1 MKVLKKGAL
10 VAARTPLREQFFALT
25 TQPDFTMSDLVTRAW
40 NGTPIA
46 RRTTDGY
53 VNATAMCKANGK
65 RWKDYRESDR
75 CQNYLDALE
84 SVAGISVHAL
94 VESRSGGTG
103 GGGTFVHPQVAVD
116 LARWISA
123 PFAVWMDGWFLE
135 EVERVSQVRDT
146 QIPALPAPADQVKAA
161 AEGIVFIWDALE
173 TRGLADDRDRIE
185 LKRDL
190 KVLHTALVQTTTGQL
205 PGTSNVLSPID
216 RLPRFLGR
224 AVDVDAPLTFVEWA
238 AAYLS
243 GEISSV
249 VNKYDSQLG
258 REMAKLYRERH
269 NDEPQTTTHLSVKA
283 EEGRRRLNLPLFGT
297 AKNGNAVAPKI
308 YLPRDWD
315 LFVVAMRHKGVIA
328 PDKAAE
334 LLAECQQFRQ
344 GMDF

>member
-1 MKVLKKGAL
+1 L
-10 VAARTPLREQFFALT
+10 
-25 TQPDFTMSDLVTRAW
+25 SDLITRAW

-65 RWKDYRESDR
+65 EWAKYRESDR
-75 CQNYLDALE
+75 CQTYLDALAE
-84 SVAGISVHAL
+84 TSEIRMFDL
-94 VESRSGGTG
+94 IESRPGQ
-103 GGGTFVHPQVAVD
+103 GGGTWVHPQVAVD

-135 EVERVSQVRDT
+135 EIEKKSQAKDV
-146 QIPALPAPADQVKAA
+146 QIPMLPAPAEQVKAA
-161 AEGIVFIWDALE
+161 AEGLVFIWDALE
-173 TRGLADDRDRIE
+173 TRGLADDRDRLE

-205 PGTSNVLSPID
+205 PGTSNVLSPVD

-224 AVDVDAPLTFVEWA
+224 AVDVDAPLTLVEWA

-243 GEISSV
+243 ADISSV
-249 VNKYDSQLG
+249 VNKYDCQLG
-258 REMAKLYRERH
+258 REVARLSRERH
-269 NDEPQTTTHLSVKA
+269 NEEPQTTIHLSVKA

-297 AKNGNAVAPKI
+297 AKNGNTVTPKV

-334 LLAECQQFRQ
+334 LLAECQQFRA

>member
-1 MKVLKKGAL
+1 MRPI
-10 VAARTPLREQFFALT
+10 AARRLFSV
-25 TQPDFTMSDLVTRAW
+25 SDLVTRAW

-65 RWKDYRESDR
+65 RWSDYRESDR
-75 CQNYLDALE
+75 CQQYLDALAE
-84 SVAGISVHAL
+84 TTEIPVFAL
-94 VESRSGGTG
+94 VESSRGQ
-103 GGGTFVHPQVAVD
+103 GGGTFIHPQLAVD

-161 AEGIVFIWDALE
+161 AEGLVFIWDALE

-205 PGTSNVLSPID
+205 PGTSNVLSPVD

-238 AAYLS
+238 AAYLP

-297 AKNGNAVAPKI
+297 AKNGNAVTPKV
-308 YLPRDWD
+308 YTPRDWD

-334 LLAECQQFRQ
+334 LLAECQQFRA

>member
-1 MKVLKKGAL
+1 
-10 VAARTPLREQFFALT
+10 
-25 TQPDFTMSDLVTRAW
+25 MSDLVTRAW

-65 RWKDYRESDR
+65 RWSDFRESDR
-75 CQNYLDALE
+75 CQRYSEALAETTGIPVFDLIE
-84 SVAGISVHAL
+84 S
-94 VESRSGGTG
+94 SRGST
-103 GGGTFVHPQVAVD
+103 GGTFVHPDLATE
-116 LARWISA
+116 LARWIDDR
-123 PFAVWMDGWFLE
+123 FAVFINIWFRE
-135 EVERVSQVRDT
+135 EVERRMSQVRDT

-161 AEGIVFIWDALE
+161 AEGLVFIWDALE

-216 RLPRFLGR
+216 KLPRFLGR
-224 AVDVDAPLTFVEWA
+224 AVDVDAPLTLVEWA

-243 GEISSV
+243 GELSSV
-249 VNKYDSQLG
+249 VNKYDTSLG
-258 REMAKLYRERH
+258 RELAKLYRERH
-269 NDEPQTTTHLSVKA
+269 NEEPQTTVHLSVKA
-283 EEGRRRLNLPLFGT
+283 EEGRKRLNLPLFGG
-297 AKNGNAVAPKI
+297 ARNGVAVTPKI
-308 YLPRDWD
+308 YVPRDWD
-315 LFVVAMRHKGVIA
+315 LMVVAMRHKGVIA